1 VQLDG
6 VESVRSG
13 YMGGRRPNPTYEEVC
28 TGATGHVEVAEISFD
43 PAKISYRDL
52 LGVFFT
58 VHDPTTLNRQG
69 SDVGEQYRSV
79 IFYLNEEQRKTAEEV
94 IAEFTR
100 EKVFTDPIVTTVEP
114 AQTFYVAED
123 YHQDYFKN
131 HPFQP
136 YCMFTVAPKV
146 KKVRQKYAAKLKA
159 QV

>member
-1 VQLDG
+1 
-6 VESVRSG
+6 
-13 YMGGRRPNPTYEEVC
+13 VC